1 MPPEAEQPFR
11 SINPEA
17 SVSLPSGVSAA
28 PVAELLLF
36 NEIAI
41 ITAQAPSVQAVIDRL
56 LELILDFLRIPAG
69 IFLLW
74 DSDSGHLTHA
84 ASQGFPQGY
93 LEKIQTGNLEKV
105 IGPYLMAA
113 SEPLIS
119 HRPASD
125 PRLVNSSFSEFI
137 RQETQFQAVVS
148 IPLRYPEK
156 LVGFLN
162 LAAPSALPFPQHRR
176 AFFGILGNQVG
187 LAIDNARLSHE
198 LRRSER
204 RYRRIFEGSRN
215 MILVIHPEGRLRDIN
230 PAGVELLGFASKE
243 QAREV
248 FNLAD
253 LFYSSR
259 EWKRF
264 QRQMEVDDYIHDQ
277 ELTLSKHSGGRLQ
290 VLLSCIARRDHGGQV
305 LGYDLIIKDITE
317 RKRFEQEI
325 LKEKKT
331 TEGILEGMPIPTFV
345 INRHQKITYWNR
357 ACEELTGYRRE
368 EMVGSRRQWLPF
380 YPQER
385 PGMANLVLEQNV
397 KGLKEFYGVRN
408 LKKSPNFP
416 GAYEAYEHFD
426 NIRGE
431 ERYLYFTASPIYGE
445 QGQITGA
452 VQAILDMTER
462 EKLACQLRE
471 SEEKYRRLVENSLD
485 GIAVHNQEKILYANK
500 ACLEMF
506 GYSHLRELAGVDFLK
521 LVDQSYHQAVL
532 RQLPEIRLRPQRLRI
547 FELKGI
553 KKDGTD
559 FDIEVTTFPTTY
571 DGQPVLQSHLR
582 DITEKKRLEEQLI
595 RSEKM
600 AALGQLSAGVA
611 HEINN
616 PLGGILVYSYLM
628 LEEMATDHPERNTV
642 EKIVREATRC
652 KEIIKGLL
660 DFSRQL
666 PARMTPTDVN
676 ELLADVLKLVE
687 NHLIF
692 QNVKIVKQFTAAL
705 PLILGD
711 RGKLEQVFINLF
723 MNAAEAM
730 EGQGVFTV
738 QTQRVRERYIEIRVS
753 DTGPGIPAGCLTRL
767 FDPFFST
774 KEVGRGVGLG
784 LSISYGII
792 RNHRGRIYVD
802 TTMTEGTTFVIE
814 LPVHKSL
821 EEPAAPSRTRQL

>member
-1 MPPEAEQPFR
+1 MPRKATRPFSQFSRDAKAALPTEPE
-11 SINPEA
+11 
-17 SVSLPSGVSAA
+17 AA
-28 PVAELLLF
+28 PVEELLLF
-36 NEIAI
+36 NEIAT
-41 ITAQAPSVQAVIDRL
+41 ITAQAPDVQSVIDRL
-56 LELILDFLRIPAG
+56 LELILGFMQIPAG

-74 DSDSGHLTHA
+74 DSDSRCLTHA
-84 ASQGFPQGY
+84 ASRGFPQQY
-93 LEKIQTGNLEKV
+93 LEKIESGDLEKV
-105 IGPYLMAA
+105 IGAYLMAA
-113 SEPLIS
+113 AEPLIS
-119 HRPASD
+119 HRPADD

-148 IPLRYPEK
+148 IPLRYRER
-156 LVGFLN
+156 LIGFLN
-162 LAAPSALPFPQHRR
+162 LAAPEAEAFPLYRR
-176 AFFGILGNQVG
+176 KFFCILGNQVG

-215 MILVIHPEGRLRDIN
+215 MILVLDKEGRLLDIN
-230 PAGVELLGFASKE
+230 PAGVELLGFSSKD
-243 QAREV
+243 QALEALS
-248 FNLAD
+248 LAD

-264 QRQMEVDDYIHDQ
+264 QRQMGLEDFIYDQ
-277 ELTLSKHSGGRLQ
+277 ELTLVRHSGGRLA
-290 VLLSCIARRDHGGQV
+290 VLLTSIARRDQQGEI
-305 LGYDLIIKDITE
+305 LGYDVIIKDITE

-345 INRHQKITYWNR
+345 INRHHRITYWNR

-368 EMVGSRRQWLPF
+368 EMVGTRRHWLPF
-380 YPQER
+380 YPQDR
-385 PGMANLVLEQNV
+385 PGLANLVLEQNV
-397 KGLKEFYGVRN
+397 SGLKEYYGGKN
-408 LKKSPNFP
+408 LKKSPSFP
-416 GAYEAYEHFD
+416 GAYEASEYFD
-426 NIRGE
+426 HIRGD
-431 ERYLYFTASPIYGE
+431 ERYLYFTASPIYGD

-452 VQAILDMTER
+452 VQAILDLTER

-485 GIAVHNQEKILYANK
+485 GIAVHTIGKLLYANK

-506 GYSHLRELAGVDFLK
+506 GYAHLRELAGVNFLK
-521 LVDQSYHQAVL
+521 LVDPAYHQAVQ
-532 RQLPEIRLRPQRLRI
+532 RHLPEIRMHPQRIRI
-547 FELKGI
+547 FELKGV

-559 FDIEVTTFPTTY
+559 FDIEVTSFPTTY
-571 DGQPVLQSHLR
+571 EGQPVLQTHIR
-582 DITEKKRLEEQLI
+582 NITDKKRLEEQLI

-600 AALGQLSAGVA
+600 AAMGQLAAGVA

-628 LEEMATDHPERNTV
+628 LEELAADHPERPTV

-666 PARMTPTDVN
+666 PARMTPTDINQLVD
-676 ELLADVLKLVE
+676 EVLSLVE

-692 QNVKIVKQFTAAL
+692 QNVQVVKEYAPAL

-738 QTQRVRERYIEIRVS
+738 TTRRASRNRYIEIRIS
-753 DTGPGIPAGCLTRL
+753 DTGPGIPAGYLPRV

-792 RNHRGRIYVD
+792 RNHRGRIYLD
-802 TTMTEGTTFVIE
+802 TTATEGTTFVIE
-814 LPVHKSL
+814 LPVHRSL
-821 EEPAAPSRTRQL
+821 EEGAASPGGGA